1 MLMRDEPVIGQNC
14 MRSRGFCFFCP
25 QKKKESKC
33 SLIVVYWVELSQ
45 IMLIRFEYYGVSPAT
60 LDLSFVYGRSAEPG
74 RIAAYHGSCTFAG
87 STPEGIPLGKVPK
100 GFGCEDHFEAING
113 LVAVFSEI
121 RQLLEKHGRSRRRM
135 ADEMVFEAVV
145 LGNWTREYV

>member
-14 MRSRGFCFFCP
+14 VRSRGFCFFCP

-45 IMLIRFEYYGVSPAT
+45 IMMIRFEYYGVSPAT

-100 GFGCEDHFEAING
+100 GFGCEQSTCMTGDFFG
-113 LVAVFSEI
+113 VALACADSKCSKSVISPP
-121 RQLLEKHGRSRRRM
+121 LRSR
-135 ADEMVFEAVV
+135 
-145 LGNWTREYV
+145 